1 MLGRYD
7 LTPHSPRPI
16 HTYIKADM
24 SKQTE
29 SSMSSRYREM
39 QQRRKELM
47 AQMESNSIALL
58 TAATPRIRNN
68 DAEYL
73 YRQNSDFYY
82 LTGLHEHD
90 AVLALIPGRK
100 HGETVLFCQE
110 KNKEK
115 ELWSGVLLGPEAA
128 CSELQ
133 VDDAFP
139 ISDIDDILPG
149 LIEGR
154 ERVYYSMGK
163 DHDFDNRVMD
173 WVKVIRGK
181 SKQGAQPPGEF
192 LVLDHLL
199 HELRL
204 TKSSAEIA
212 LMEQAAKISAD
223 GHRRAMAF
231 CRPGIKEYELEAELL
246 YAFTRG
252 GSRAPAYSSIVAA
265 GDNACI
271 LHYNSNAAMI
281 KDGDLVLIDAGCE
294 YEYYASDITRT
305 FPANGKFSPEQKAIY
320 EIVLQAQ
327 LAAIDAVRPGAA
339 WDEPHNTSIKI
350 ITQGLVKL
358 GLLKGRPS
366 ELIKSSAY
374 REFYMHRVGHWIGMD
389 VHDVGDYKI
398 DNKWRLLE
406 PGMVTTIEPGIY
418 IAPDNKKVAK
428 KWRGIGVRIEDD
440 VLVTRNGRRMLS
452 TGIPKTVPEIE
463 SFMAS
468 SAH

>member
-1 MLGRYD
+1 M
-7 LTPHSPRPI
+7 
-16 HTYIKADM
+16 K
-24 SKQTE
+24 
-29 SSMSSRYREM
+29 
-39 QQRRKELM
+39 QRRKELM
-47 AQMESNSIALL
+47 AQMEPNSIALL
-58 TAATPRIRNN
+58 TAATPSIRNN

-82 LTGLHEHD
+82 LTGLQEQD
-90 AVLALIPGRK
+90 ALLALIPGRK
-100 HGETVLFCQE
+100 HGEVVLFCQE

-115 ELWSGVLLGPEAA
+115 ELWTGILMGPEAA
-128 CSELQ
+128 SRELE
-133 VDDAFP
+133 VDDAYP
-139 ISDIDDILPG
+139 IADIDEILPG

-154 ERVYYSMGK
+154 DRVYYSMGK
-163 DHDFDNRVMD
+163 DDQFDNRVMD
-173 WVKVIRGK
+173 WVKIIRGK
-181 SKQGAQPPGEF
+181 AKQGAHPPGEF

-204 TKSSAEIA
+204 MKSAVEIGH
-212 LMEQAAKISAD
+212 MEQAAKISAE
-223 GHRRAMAF
+223 GHRRAMAA
-231 CRPGIKEYELEAELL
+231 CRPGMKEYELEAELL

-271 LHYNSNAAMI
+271 LHYNNNDAEI

-320 EIVLQAQ
+320 EIVLHAQ
-327 LAAIDAVRPGAA
+327 QAAIEAVRPGAA
-339 WDEPHNTSIKI
+339 WDEPHNESVKV
-350 ITQGLVKL
+350 ITQGLIKL
-358 GLLKGRPS
+358 GLLSGRPS
-366 ELIKSSAY
+366 QLIKNEAY
-374 REFYMHRVGHWIGMD
+374 KDFYMHRVGHWIGMD

-428 KWRGIGVRIEDD
+428 RWRGIGIRIEDD
-440 VLVTRNGRRMLS
+440 VLVTRRGHKVLS
-452 TGIPKTVPEIE
+452 TGIPKTVSEIE
-463 SFMAS
+463 SFMAA
-468 SAH
+468 SAN

>member
-1 MLGRYD
+1 
-7 LTPHSPRPI
+7 
-16 HTYIKADM
+16 M
-24 SKQTE
+24 SI
-29 SSMSSRYREM
+29 SFREM
-39 QQRRKELM
+39 KQRRKELM
-47 AQMESNSIALL
+47 AQMEPNSIALL
-58 TAATPRIRNN
+58 TAAPPRIRNN

-82 LTGLHEHD
+82 LTGLQEQD

-100 HGETVLFCQE
+100 QGESVLFCQE

-115 ELWSGVLLGPEAA
+115 ELWTGKLLGPEAA
-128 CSELQ
+128 CAELD

-154 ERVYYSMGK
+154 ERVYYSLGK
-163 DHDFDNRVMD
+163 DHDFDNRVME
-173 WVKVIRGK
+173 WVKVIRSK
-181 SKQGAQPPGEF
+181 SKQGAHPPGEF

-204 TKSSAEIA
+204 SKSAAEIA
-212 LMEQAAKISAD
+212 LMEQAAKISAE
-223 GHRRAMAF
+223 GHRRAMAY

-246 YAFTRG
+246 YAFTRA

-265 GDNACI
+265 GENACI
-271 LHYNSNAAMI
+271 LHYNANDATVQ
-281 KDGDLVLIDAGCE
+281 DGDLVLIDAGCE
-294 YEYYASDITRT
+294 FGHYASDITRT

-327 LAAIDAVRPGAA
+327 QAAIKAVRPGAA
-339 WDEPHNTSIKI
+339 WDEPHSASIKV
-350 ITQGLVKL
+350 ITHGLLKL
-358 GLLKGRPS
+358 GLLEGRLGQ
-366 ELIKSSAY
+366 LIKSGAY
-374 REFYMHRVGHWIGMD
+374 RDFYMHRVGHWIGMD

-398 DNKWRLLE
+398 DNNWRLFE

-418 IAPDNKKVAK
+418 ISPENKKVAK

-440 VLVTRNGRRMLS
+440 VLVTRTGNHVLS
-452 TGIPKTVPEIE
+452 AGIPKTVAEIE
-463 SFMAS
+463 SFMSAS
-468 SAH
+468 VH